1 MFAFPEGFLW
11 GAATSSHQVEG
22 DNVRNDWWRW
32 EQESAAREKSSAAC
46 RHFILYKE
54 DFALAASLGHN
65 AHRFSIEWSRIE
77 PEEGRFSQ
85 EALDH
90 YSSVLDALAANKM
103 EPIVTLHHFTNP
115 VWFSDKG
122 GWLNPA
128 NTAYFIRY
136 VEKIVRLLAGR
147 ARYWVTVNEPL
158 VYVYH
163 SYLTGSWPPQ
173 KQSYFSAFKAAG
185 NLFTAHKRAY
195 RMIHDL
201 YRRNNLAHPFV
212 SIAHH
217 MQYFMPWQRGI
228 RNSLGVFLRDRMF
241 NRMFLDAACRS
252 GTLDYIGLNYY
263 TRQLVNVEAWAP
275 RSFLTG
281 VRSDAGCAKNYLGW
295 DIYPSGL
302 FNILLSLKKYGL
314 PVFIL
319 ENGICVEDDRI
330 RSDFIRQHL
339 KAAAGAINAGV
350 DLKGYIYWSLLDN
363 FEWDKGFGPRFG
375 LVEIDYAT
383 QERRIRDSAREFSR
397 VCLTGELT
405 E

>member
-1 MFAFPEGFLW
+1 MVAFPEGFLW

-32 EQESAAREKSSAAC
+32 EQENAAYEKSAGAC
-46 RHFILYKE
+46 RHLSLYKE

-77 PEEGRFSQ
+77 PEEGRFSR

-90 YSSVLDALAANKM
+90 YSSVLDALAVNKL
-103 EPIVTLHHFTNP
+103 EPVITLHHFTNP

-122 GWLNPA
+122 GWLDPSNIV
-128 NTAYFIRY
+128 YFTRY
-136 VEKIVRLLAGR
+136 AEKVVRFLAAR
-147 ARYWVTVNEPL
+147 ARYWVTINEPL
-158 VYVYH
+158 VYAYH

-173 KQSYFSAFKAAG
+173 KQSYFNTLRVAG
-185 NLFTAHKRAY
+185 NMLTAHKRAY

-201 YRRNNLAHPFV
+201 YSRNNLPEPFV

-217 MQYFMPWQRGI
+217 MQYFMPWKRGI
-228 RNSLGVFLRDRMF
+228 KNSLGVFLRDRMF
-241 NRMFLDAACRS
+241 NRIFLDAAYRAR
-252 GTLDYIGLNYY
+252 TLDYIGLNYY
-263 TRQLVNVEAWAP
+263 TRQLVNVEDWAP
-275 RSFLTG
+275 QSFLTG
-281 VRSDAGCAKNYLGW
+281 VRNDPGCAKNSLGW
-295 DIYPSGL
+295 DIYPLGL

-319 ENGICVEDDRI
+319 ENGICIDDDRI
-330 RSDFIRQHL
+330 RADFIRQHL
-339 KAAAGAINAGV
+339 KEAAGAISAGV

-375 LVEIDYAT
+375 LVEVDYAT
-383 QERRIRDSAREFSR
+383 QERKIRDSAREFSR
-397 VCLTGELT
+397 VCLTGELP